1 MTRRRPPRP
10 RTLWRGLVVSS
21 LLAIGLAGCG
31 GEEITD
37 YRPEDRTEFLQACT
51 IPGEDSILVT
61 SVCGCVYDRLEA
73 TVAFERFEEISD
85 ELANAED
92 DTVTELDG
100 AVVAAMASCL
110 ADRVSATEPS

>member
-1 MTRRRPPRP
+1 MSRCRPPRV
-10 RTLWRGLVVSS
+10 RVSGRGLVVSGI
-21 LLAIGLAGCG
+21 LALVLAGCG

-73 TVAFERFEEISD
+73 TVAFERFEELSD
-85 ELANAED
+85 ELDNAED
-92 DTVTELDG
+92 GTVAELDG
-100 AVVAAMASCL
+100 AIVSAMASCL
-110 ADRVSATEPS
+110 ADRVSSTEPS